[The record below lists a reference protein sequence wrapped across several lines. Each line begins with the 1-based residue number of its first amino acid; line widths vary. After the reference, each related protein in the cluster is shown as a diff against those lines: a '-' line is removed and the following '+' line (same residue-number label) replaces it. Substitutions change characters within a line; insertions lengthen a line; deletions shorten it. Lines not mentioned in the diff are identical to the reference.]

1 MRNVIID
8 NPALGPRPSE
18 PSPVFAAIRARS
30 LLAMFVAA
38 GALWIG
44 AFVLLWPE
52 ELEIEEAPLP
62 DALTGLALYA
72 LLALF
77 LWLACLRAGVIDRF
91 SLGRRPERRETWAY
105 ILLAVPL
112 IGMAVVGLYILYL
125 PLSYFFPAF
134 VTEILLEE
142 LPPLIWWRAEPQ
154 FLLASLINALM
165 LVVIAPVIE
174 ETFFRGFLLS
184 RWWRKYGVP
193 RAVVFSSLAFA
204 FVHVDIIGGFVF
216 GVVLSLIYVKTKSLI
231 GPIIV
236 HASNN
241 AITIL
246 EVLLEGVVTGEIEM
260 VYTLEEFRSYWWL
273 ALLGAA
279 VGVPWLLWFVKRL
292 LRREAVAA

>member
-1 MRNVIID
+1 MRNVVID
-8 NPALGPRPSE
+8 NPTGPMRPG
-18 PSPVFAAIRARS
+18 PSPHFAAIRARR
-30 LLAMFVAA
+30 LLAIFVAA

-62 DALTGLALYA
+62 DALLGLALYA

-91 SLGRRPERRETWAY
+91 SLGQRPERRETWAY
-105 ILLAVPL
+105 ILLGVPL
-112 IGMAVVGLYILYL
+112 IAVAVVGLYILYL
-125 PLSYFFPAF
+125 PLSYFSPAF
-134 VTEILLEE
+134 VTSILLEK

-154 FLLASLINALM
+154 LLLASFVNALVI
-165 LVVIAPVIE
+165 VVIAPVIE
-174 ETFFRGFLLS
+174 ETFFRGFLLN

-204 FVHVDIIGGFVF
+204 FVHIDIIGGFVF

-236 HASNN
+236 HAANN
-241 AITIL
+241 GIAL
-246 EVLLEGVVTGEIEM
+246 LPLLLEGVVTGEIEM

-273 ALLGAA
+273 APLGAA
-279 VGVPWLLWFVKRL
+279 VGVPWLVWFVKRL